1 METRWREYCRA
12 DSGPPESSAERKA
25 GRVRYYAFLDG
36 EPGERRFKREDLDRL
51 LKPGEACSEAPERP
65 WRSPLDRGRGCAS
78 EAACDRWRVHL
89 TEPPKTWTDRP
100 RLSGAGPTG

>member
-25 GRVRYYAFLDG
+25 GRVRYYAFQDG

-51 LKPGEACSEAPERP
+51 LKPGEACSEAPEKA
-65 WRSPLDRGRGCAS
+65 LAV
-78 EAACDRWRVHL
+78 AAG
-89 TEPPKTWTDRP
+89 PRP
-100 RLSGAGPTG
+100 RMRV